1 MTFLHHF
8 SGQTLR
14 ALFGALLCIFL
25 FGQPRQADAASVRGT
40 VTDASG
46 ARIAGAHVVLV
57 SKGKTVGETT
67 SGADGS
73 FHILSG
79 ASGRLFLLISADNFR
94 QVQTPDFYASSLEAI
109 ERDLVLEPAWARES
123 IVVSATGI
131 PTPEPQTGVATT
143 TLDALMLTNS
153 TDLVSALRM
162 MPGVSVVSYGGRGS
176 QTSLFIRGGASNDAK
191 VLVDGVD
198 VSDIGS
204 QFDFGTLSTNN
215 IESVEVYRGPNS
227 NIYGAGAMTGVINIT
242 TPHGTTSFPSILL
255 DADGGNLTTSHQKMT
270 VAGTRGKADYLVA
283 YGWNQTANSLQRDQ
297 HHLGSTVA
305 NIGWQPS
312 STTTLRGT
320 LHYNV
325 AGTGVPN
332 AWDFYRVADDATQK
346 DQDLYLSTSISN
358 QSTGHLLNTVHYG
371 ATRRR
376 EQLNLWTVQGTQYS
390 YLDAC
395 YGSGSLGQKVT
406 ITGANGASVTGQA
419 ELDCTPYAVQYAN
432 NRDQLLYNGELKITP
447 HLAAMVGFKYENERG
462 AEPGSAYYAPV
473 ERSNYDYTTT
483 VHGDYKNRLYYTL
496 GGSLEHYS
504 LFGTDTTPRAGFS
517 LYAIK
522 PRKGFF
528 SGTRVL
534 FNYGDAV
541 REPKLTDQ
549 DYSLYNLLTA
559 AGAQSTLAQLHITPL
574 AAPRTRTYE
583 GGFAQ
588 SLYNGHVVFR
598 TTYFHNQ
605 FGKELEYV
613 DSSMITSAL
622 PGLTTAQRTLLLDEL
637 TLSGNYGAEVN
648 SQAFRAQ
655 GVEGSVETG
664 IGKNLFLR
672 GGYTYLDA
680 VVQRSF
686 DSDNAA
692 LIEGYA
698 PTYNGIAVGASSP
711 LVGARPFRR
720 PPHTGYFTTTYATS
734 KLTSV
739 FTSSFASRS
748 DDSTFLGYMDANG
761 GNSLLLPNRNLDH
774 GFAKLDLNSSYQIRS
789 WVSAYTQMEN
799 LLNQEHIAP
808 IGYRSLPFNIR
819 TGLRF
824 SWGPGSGR

>member
-1 MTFLHHF
+1 MIFLHHF
-8 SGQTLR
+8 SGQRLR
-14 ALFGALLCIFL
+14 TCFAALLCIFF
-25 FGQPRQADAASVRGT
+25 FGQAQQSTAATVRGM

-46 ARIAGAHVVLV
+46 ARIVGAHVVLV
-57 SKGKTVGETT
+57 SNGKTVGEASTT
-67 SGADGS
+67 TDGR
-73 FHILSG
+73 FQILSG

-94 QVQTPDFYASSLEAI
+94 QVQTPDFYAGSLDAV
-109 ERDLVLEPAWARES
+109 ERNLVLEPAWARAS
-123 IVVSATGI
+123 IVVAATGI
-131 PTPEPQTGVATT
+131 PTPEPQTGVSTT
-143 TLDALMLTNS
+143 TLDAMMLTNS

-162 MPGVSVVSYGGRGS
+162 MPGVSVVNYGGRGS
-176 QTSLFIRGGASNDAK
+176 ATSLFIRGGASNDAK
-191 VLVDGVD
+191 VLIDGVD

-227 NIYGAGAMTGVINIT
+227 NLYGAGAMTGVINMT

-312 STTTLRGT
+312 STTTVRGT

-325 AGTGVPN
+325 AATGVPN

-358 QSTGHLLNTVHYG
+358 QSTEHLLNTVHYG

-395 YGSGSLGQKVT
+395 YSSGSLGQQVT
-406 ITGANGASVTGQA
+406 ITGANGYSVSGQA
-419 ELDCTPYAVQYAN
+419 ELDCSTYATQYAN
-432 NRDQLLYNGELKITP
+432 NRDQLLYNGEWKFSS
-447 HLAAMVGFKYENERG
+447 HLAAAIGFKYENERG
-462 AEPGSAYYAPV
+462 AEPGSAYYGPV
-473 ERSNYDYTTT
+473 ERNNYDYTST

-504 LFGTDTTPRAGFS
+504 LFGTETTPRAGFS
-517 LYAIK
+517 FYAVK

-528 SGTRVL
+528 NSTRIL

-549 DYSLYNLLTA
+549 DYSLYSLLTA
-559 AGAQSTLAQLHITPL
+559 AGAQSTLTQLKITPL

-583 GGFAQ
+583 GGIEQ
-588 SLYNGHVVFR
+588 SFYDGHIVVR

-613 DSSMITSAL
+613 GSSMITSAL
-622 PGLTTAQRTLLLDEL
+622 PGLTTAQRTLLLNEL

-648 SQAFRAQ
+648 SEAFRAQ
-655 GVEGSVETG
+655 GVEGSVEAG
-664 IGKNLFLR
+664 IGKGLFLR

-680 VVQRSF
+680 VVERSF

-692 LIEGYA
+692 LIGGYA
-698 PTYNGIAVGASSP
+698 PSYDGIAIGANSP

-720 PPHTGYFTTTYATS
+720 PPHTGYFTTSYTTG

-739 FTSSFASRS
+739 FNASFASRS
-748 DDSTFLGYMDANG
+748 DDSTFLGSMDADG

-774 GFAKLDLNSSYQIRS
+774 GFAKLDLSSSYRLLS
-789 WVSAYTQMEN
+789 WVTAYTQMEN

-808 IGYRSLPFNIR
+808 IGYRSLPYNIR

-824 SWGPGSGR
+824 SWGPGSGH

>member
-1 MTFLHHF
+1 MIYLHLF
-8 SGQTLR
+8 SGQRLR
-14 ALFGALLCIFL
+14 ALFVALLCIVF
-25 FGQPRQADAASVRGT
+25 FTQARHGAAATVRGT

-46 ARIAGAHVVLV
+46 ARIVGAHIVLV
-57 SKGKTVGETT
+57 SNGKTVGEASSTT
-67 SGADGS
+67 DGR
-73 FHILSG
+73 FQILSG

-94 QVQTPDFYASSLEAI
+94 QVQTPDFYAGSLDSV
-109 ERDLVLEPAWARES
+109 ERNLVLEPAWARAS
-123 IVVSATGI
+123 IVVAATGI
-131 PTPEPQTGVATT
+131 PTPEPQTGVSTT
-143 TLDALMLTNS
+143 TLDAMMLANS

-162 MPGVSVVSYGGRGS
+162 MPGVSVVQSGGRGA

-191 VLVDGVD
+191 ILIDGVD

-204 QFDFGTLSTNN
+204 QFDFGTLPTNN

-227 NIYGAGAMTGVINIT
+227 NLYGAGAMTGVINMT

-255 DADGGNLTTSHQKMT
+255 DADGGNQTTSHQKMT
-270 VAGTRGKADYLVA
+270 VAGTRGKLDYLVA
-283 YGWNQTANSLQRDQ
+283 YGWQQTANSLPRDQ

-312 STTTLRGT
+312 STTTVRGT

-325 AGTGVPN
+325 AATGVPN

-358 QSTGHLLNTVHYG
+358 QSTEHLLNTVHYG

-390 YLDAC
+390 YLGAC

-406 ITGANGASVTGQA
+406 ITGANGYSVTGQA
-419 ELDCTPYAVQYAN
+419 ELDCSPYATQYAN
-432 NRDQLLYNGELKITP
+432 NRDQLLYNGEWKISS
-447 HLAAMVGFKYENERG
+447 HLATTLGFKYEDERG
-462 AEPGSAYYAPV
+462 AQPGSAYYAPV
-473 ERSNYDYTTT
+473 ERSNYDYATT

-496 GGSLEHYS
+496 GGSLERYS
-504 LFGTDTTPRAGFS
+504 LFGTETTPRAGFS
-517 LYAIK
+517 YYAIK
-522 PRKGFF
+522 PRQGFF
-528 SGTRVL
+528 SGTRIL

-559 AGAQSTLAQLHITPL
+559 AGAQSTLTQLKITPL
-574 AAPRTRTYE
+574 AAPHTRTYE
-583 GGFAQ
+583 GGLAQ
-588 SLYNGHVVFR
+588 SFDNGHVVVR

-613 DSSMITSAL
+613 SSSMITSAL
-622 PGLTTAQRTLLLDEL
+622 PGLTAAQRTLLLNEL

-655 GVEGSVETG
+655 GVEGSIEAG
-664 IGKNLFLR
+664 IGKSLFLR

-680 VVQRSF
+680 VVERSF

-692 LIEGYA
+692 LIGGYA
-698 PTYNGIAVGASSP
+698 PSYNGIAIGANSP

-720 PPHTGYFTTTYATS
+720 PPHTGYFTTSYATG

-739 FTSSFASRS
+739 FNASFASRS
-748 DDSTFLGYMDANG
+748 DDSTYLGYMDANG

-774 GFAKLDLNSSYQIRS
+774 GFAKLDLSSSYRLLS
-789 WVSAYTQMEN
+789 WVTAYTQMEN

-808 IGYRSLPFNIR
+808 IGYRSLPYNIR

-824 SWGPGSGR
+824 SWGPGSGH